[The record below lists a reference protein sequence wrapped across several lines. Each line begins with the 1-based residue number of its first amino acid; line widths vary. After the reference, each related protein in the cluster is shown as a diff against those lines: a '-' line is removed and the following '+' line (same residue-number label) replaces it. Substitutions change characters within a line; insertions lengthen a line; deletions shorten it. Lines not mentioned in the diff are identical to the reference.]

1 MRSAS
6 LIVILLL
13 LFGCDKE
20 KQTSRKIEGEWTLIH
35 IKMTFP
41 DGLSEFGTGTGAL
54 IISES
59 DQDTYQRKF
68 ERITDVTFPGSI
80 YQEMSS
86 GYMNF
91 KNKGGYAEAY
101 LMDASNTIT
110 FQEEHRILML
120 TKTDLQIE
128 YNNSSGRFITQTFR
142 REK

>member
-1 MRSAS
+1 MRSVS
-6 LIVILLL
+6 LIFILLL

-35 IKMTFP
+35 IKITFP
-41 DGLSEFGTGTGAL
+41 DGLSEFGTGTGTL

-59 DQDTYQRKF
+59 DQDAYQRKF
-68 ERITDVTFPGSI
+68 ERITDVTFPSST
-80 YQEMSS
+80 YQEMSK

-91 KNKGGYAEAY
+91 KNKGNYSDTY
-101 LMDASNTIT
+101 LMDESNTIV

-128 YNNSSGRFITQTFR
+128 YSNSTGRFITQTFR